1 MNGVIS
7 AYLQHSDAAS
17 AVEHEEIAIMRWPNA
32 IVSNWHASWRDLYFC
47 KEVAM
52 LKIAVVVF
60 ALAVSG
66 FMLWIAHE
74 DANFAQLPHATFL
87 KRAV

>member
-1 MNGVIS
+1 MRFHMKKFQSLWRLKDGDRQRLARAKPRPIS
-7 AYLQHSDAAS
+7 RQGD
-17 AVEHEEIAIMRWPNA
+17 P
-32 IVSNWHASWRDLYFC
+32 
-47 KEVAM
+47 AM
-52 LKIAVVVF
+52 FKIAVVVF

-87 KRAV
+87 KRAA

>member
-1 MNGVIS
+1 MN
-7 AYLQHSDAAS
+7 HNAAS
-17 AVEHEEIAIMRWPNA
+17 AVEHEEIAIIERSYAM
-32 IVSNWHASWRDLYFC
+32 VSNWHAPWRDIYLC
-47 KEVAM
+47 KEIVM
-52 LKIAVVVF
+52 FKIAVVVF

-74 DANFAQLPHATFL
+74 DANFAQLPHATFV